1 MKPWLIETAATGSPR
16 LILAQPR
23 FSESSDVEEVSTFR
37 DVLLLNGIAD
47 AMITVP
53 NGSCFCLQG
62 GYLLNID
69 YDPAEYLPNLPRWPF
84 NEFRK
89 EPIK

>member
-1 MKPWLIETAATGSPR
+1 MRPWLIETAALGRPR
-16 LILAQPR
+16 LSLAQPL
-23 FSESSDVEEVSTFR
+23 FSDCTSDVQEASVLR
-37 DVLLLNGIAD
+37 DILLLSGIAD
-47 AMITVP
+47 AMITTP

-69 YDPAEYLPNLPRWPF
+69 YDPAEYLPNLPRWPY

-89 EPIK
+89 EKL

>member
-1 MKPWLIETAATGSPR
+1 MSPWLIETAALGRPR
-16 LILAQPR
+16 LILAQPL
-23 FSESSDVEEVSTFR
+23 FSDGSDTQEVSILR

-47 AMITVP
+47 AMITTP

-69 YDPAEYLPNLPRWPF
+69 YDPAEYIPDLPRWPF

-89 EPIK
+89 EKL